1 MNWGIGRRMPA
12 LVIAA
17 IALFAAL
24 GGSVYAAAKI
34 DGSTVKPNS
43 LPGNRVVV
51 GSLPPNRLQEGSI
64 PGKRLAPGSVTGVEV
79 DASTLDQ
86 VPSAVHADSADAA
99 QTAGSALSAV
109 NAVNAE
115 KVDGHDASCGPGT
128 RHFAGACSQTV
139 TNEAP
144 ASAPIAASV
153 CASRNGELPDALA
166 LVAFSQQPGI
176 ELAEGDEWTGDVTN
190 VSGLDSYAVVT
201 VSADGKA
208 NFVVSTASKRYRC
221 VIPLVS

>member
-51 GSLPPNRLQEGSI
+51 GSLPPNRLQQGSI
-64 PGKRLAPGSVTGVEV
+64 PGNRLAPGSVTGVEV

-128 RHFAGACSQTV
+128 RHFAGACWQTV

-153 CASRNGELPDALA
+153 CASRNGELPDALG

-176 ELAEGDEWTGDVTN
+176 ELAEEDEWTGEIASFTGPNAFSV
-190 VSGLDSYAVVT
+190 AT
-201 VSADGKA
+201 VSTDGVIA
-208 NFVVSTASKRYRC
+208 AALSTASKRYRC